1 MSLDFV
7 QVKRT
12 LESLNAPLG
21 AGKVFFVIPESD
33 SFASDFI
40 GAQKVSGQV
49 VGTIQQGVDSCLSGR
64 GDTVVVLPGTYTF
77 SDAALAVNKNSVTIM
92 GLPGQ
97 LELTYLITGQQD
109 EAAGAV
115 TGFNTINV
123 TGTYVTISGL
133 NVANGWHNGGT
144 PTRDVIAAS
153 GSGFTLKDSLISY
166 DTQEGSA
173 LNGVNLAANFGKVL
187 NCRFD
192 NCITGGSAVYL
203 DVTTADIRNPVIEG
217 CHFTGVNNNDTNN
230 NLAFAAA
237 ASSANSIW
245 GLLIKG
251 NVFDPSGTGG
261 ATGTA
266 GEWYDLNNG
275 GGGDYEGMICDNLFG
290 VASIAAANELGDLS
304 AVIHFIGNK
313 GLNGLSTA
321 VPS

>member
-7 QVKRT
+7 ELKRT

-40 GAQKVSGQV
+40 GTQKIAGQV
-49 VGTIQQGVDSCLSGR
+49 HGSIQKAVDACVSGR
-64 GDTVVVLPGTYTF
+64 GDTIVVLPGAYTQ
-77 SDAALAVNKNSVTIM
+77 SSSALAVNKNNVTIM
-92 GLPGQ
+92 GLAGK
-97 LELTYLITGQQD
+97 LEGTLITTGVVD
-109 EAAGAV
+109 ESPGAV
-115 TGFNTINV
+115 TGFNTIDV
-123 TGTYVTISGL
+123 TGHYVTISGITM
-133 NVANGWHNGGT
+133 ASGWHNGGT
-144 PTRDVIAAS
+144 PTRDVVFAT
-153 GSGFTLKDSLISY
+153 GNTFTLKGCLVGY
-166 DTQEGSA
+166 ETNEGSA
-173 LNGVNLAANFGKVL
+173 LRGIVL
-187 NCRFD
+187 KGSFPRVLDCRFD
-192 NCITGGSAVYL
+192 NCIKGGAAVFFDVSGGSL
-203 DVTTADIRNPVIEG
+203 RNPVVQG

-230 NLAFAAA
+230 NFAFAAA
-237 ASSANSIW
+237 ASSANSSW

-251 NVFDPSGTGG
+251 NVFDPAGTGG

-266 GEWYDLNNG
+266 DELYDLNNG

>member
-21 AGKVFFVIPESD
+21 AGKVFYVCPESD
-33 SFASDFI
+33 SWFSDLVGI
-40 GAQKVSGQV
+40 QKVSGQV

-97 LELTYLITGQQD
+97 LELTYLVTGQQN
-109 EAAGAV
+109 EASGAV

-133 NVANGWHNGGT
+133 NVANGWHNAGT
-144 PTRDVIAAS
+144 PTRDIIAVS
-153 GSGFTLKDSLISY
+153 GAGFTLKDSLIAY
-166 DTQEGSA
+166 EVQEGSA
-173 LNGVNLAANFGKVL
+173 LNGVMLTANFPKVL

-192 NCITGGSAVYL
+192 NCITGGAAIYL
-203 DVTTADIRNPVIEG
+203 DVTSSSIRNPVIEG
-217 CHFTGVNNNDTNN
+217 CHFTGVNKDADSNHAIEA
-230 NLAFAAA
+230 L
-237 ASSANSIW
+237 SSHANSIF

-251 NVFDPSGTGG
+251 NVFDPTGSGGVYG
-261 ATGTA
+261 ND
-266 GEWYDLNNG
+266 EWYDLLNSG
-275 GGGDYEGMICDNLFG
+275 AGDYEGMMCDNIFG
-290 VASIAAANELGDLS
+290 VASIAAANQLGSRL
-304 AVIHFIGNK
+304 ATTIHFIGNK
-313 GLNGLSTA
+313 GLNGLSAAT
-321 VPS
+321 PS